1 MKIYTSETEMLKDA
15 IKDLQAQIEHQQRT
29 LNQIA
34 WLAQRQYDPN
44 EQLTDGYTSE
54 SQAGSEA

>member
-1 MKIYTSETEMLKDA
+1 MLKDA